1 MLFMRN
7 LLEAQAVDSTA
18 QISDAPT
25 ALSSHAPG
33 KFLQSTPTE
42 APRNAGEVLPWKVV
56 HACERARDVLT
67 LVQSQLA
74 VGMRPH
80 LVTPRGFGSATI
92 YLGKPLK
99 EKSSPVSLLQEWNRV
114 RNWRRLLS
122 ESDSDKAAEIVHAH
136 SFAAG
141 MAAVRSDAT
150 VVYDFHLPI
159 EEIAGEG
166 KSWLGRSFSV
176 AEQFVLSRANAV
188 VVHCEDLWR
197 RCIERG
203 ASKENLFL
211 IPHPLDPLWCDSVS
225 DRRWIEW
232 RFAAKP
238 ETTVFLVAGL
248 GKKTSESEKQ
258 I

>member
-33 KFLQSTPTE
+33 KLLQSTPTE
-42 APRNAGEVLPWKVV
+42 SSRNAGEVLPWKVV

-114 RNWRRLLS
+114 RNWKRLLS
-122 ESDSDKAAEIVHAH
+122 ESDSDNAAEIVHAH

-141 MAAVRSDAT
+141 MAAVRPDAT
-150 VVYDFHLPI
+150 LVYDFHQPI

-176 AEQFVLSRANAV
+176 AGQVVLRRGGPV
-188 VVHCEDLWR
+188 LVHCLEFWG
-197 RCIERG
+197 RCILGG
-203 ASKENLFL
+203 ASE
-211 IPHPLDPLWCDSVS
+211 
-225 DRRWIEW
+225 
-232 RFAAKP
+232 
-238 ETTVFLVAGL
+238 
-248 GKKTSESEKQ
+248 
-258 I
+258 